1 MINSLKKY
9 VAKVYQLIKNRFT
22 FNNFFGRFIKELKII
37 ELFAIMQFTAGV
49 TIFL

>member
-1 MINSLKKY
+1 VINSLKKY
-9 VAKVYQLIKNRFT
+9 VAKVKNRFT